1 MSDYPLRKKIDRKMD
16 MLEELMNTNHHL
28 SDPEVVTELID
39 NLSFYWSVLSEEDRD
54 FIHGCQFAV
63 EEKSNW
69 K

>member
-1 MSDYPLRKKIDRKMD
+1 MD

-54 FIHGCQFAV
+54 FIHGCQYAI
-63 EEKSNW
+63 EEKSTW